1 MGEIYLWRC
10 AKGARVCTH
19 LKRYRLSV
27 LSIPL
32 SRDRSL
38 MSLWFSHFPEASP
51 PYHDSKRKRL
61 QDRGLLSGSHLA
73 LPVRTSIR
81 RDTPDIGACSR
92 L

>member
-1 MGEIYLWRC
+1 MSEIYLWRW
-10 AKGARVCTH
+10 ANGARVCTQ

-32 SRDRSL
+32 SRDRSF
-38 MSLWFSHFPEASP
+38 MSLWLSHFLEASP

-61 QDRGLLSGSHLA
+61 QDRDLLSGSRLA
-73 LPVRTSIR
+73 LPVKSLIR